1 MSSIFKNLDDRLAEW
16 FQLQDESHGFDISKT
31 NIFVIRIL
39 VRGLVVV
46 TERIYF
52 LNMFRHLNF
61 IVHNFIVF

>member
-16 FQLQDESHGFDISKT
+16 FQLQDESHGFDIGK
-31 NIFVIRIL
+31 IL